1 MIVCKDKYM
10 TKKSDNPP
18 SNVYEYLN
26 NLPQEEKDLLQRIRK
41 IILSTNPEITER
53 IAYKICVF
61 SFKKDLVGF
70 ASQKDFLSFYTMSP
84 KLVKDMEEELS
95 GYKLSGATIHFSSGK
110 PLPPSLIKKI
120 VKARI
125 SEIKSPG
132 K

>member
-1 MIVCKDKYM
+1 M
-10 TKKSDNPP
+10 TKKSNKPQSTVD
-18 SNVYEYLN
+18 EYLDK
-26 NLPQEEKDLLQRIRK
+26 LPQEEKDELQRIRK
-41 IILSTNPEITER
+41 IVLSTKPKIKER

-84 KLVKDMEEELS
+84 KLVKEMKEELS
-95 GYKLSGATIHFSSGK
+95 DYKLSGATIHFSFGE
-110 PLPPSLIKKI
+110 PLHTSLIKKI

-125 SEIKSPG
+125 SEIKNPG